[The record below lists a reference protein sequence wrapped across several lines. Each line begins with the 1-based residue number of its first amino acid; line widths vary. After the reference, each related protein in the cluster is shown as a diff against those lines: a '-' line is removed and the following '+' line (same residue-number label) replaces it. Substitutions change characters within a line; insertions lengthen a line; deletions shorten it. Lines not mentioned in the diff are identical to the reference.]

1 MISKPFLFKIMNAKE
16 RIEYLDK
23 QILND
28 SNIKSLL
35 SEFKNC
41 RDKRL
46 RIEINNQIELRKI
59 KIIND
64 FQSNYSLNI

>member
-1 MISKPFLFKIMNAKE
+1 MNAKE

-35 SEFKNC
+35 SELKNC